1 MDSND
6 GAVRLGGMLD
16 ALSDLARDAVVSA
29 GYFGLF
35 AAMLAE
41 NLFPPI
47 PSELVL
53 PFAGFETFEG
63 EMVFIWALL
72 AATAGSLVGALILYA
87 IGLYGGRPF
96 VYKYGRW
103 LRVTEGDIDRADA
116 WFDRWGTWVVL
127 GARVVPIA
135 RSLVS
140 IPAGMS
146 EMPLGRF
153 AALTTLGSLV
163 WNAILIGA
171 GYQLGANWEDV
182 TNIAERYS
190 TVMKVVAVVAVVLF
204 VVWAI
209 RRRRRMK
216 AAV

>member
-1 MDSND
+1 MF
-6 GAVRLGGMLD
+6 D
-16 ALSDLARDAVVSA
+16 AISDLARDAVTAA
-29 GYFGLF
+29 GYPGLF
-35 AAMLAE
+35 AAMVAE

-53 PFAGFETFEG
+53 PLAGFEAHDG
-63 EMVFIWALL
+63 NLVFVWALL

-87 IGLYGGRPF
+87 IGRYGGRPV
-96 VYKYGRW
+96 VYRYGRV
-103 LRVTEGDIDRADA
+103 LRVTDADLDRADA

-127 GARVVPIA
+127 GARVIPIA

-153 AALTTLGSLV
+153 VALTTLGSLV
-163 WNAILIGA
+163 WNFVLIGA

-182 TNIAERYS
+182 TDIVERYS
-190 TVMKVVAVVAVVLF
+190 TVMKVAAVAAVVLF
-204 VVWAI
+204 VVWVV
-209 RRRRRMK
+209 RRRQRIR
-216 AAV
+216 AA

>member
-1 MDSND
+1 
-6 GAVRLGGMLD
+6 MLD

-29 GYFGLF
+29 GYPGLF
-35 AAMLAE
+35 LAMVAE

-53 PFAGFETFEG
+53 PLAGFESFDG
-63 EMVFIWALL
+63 DMVFIWALL
-72 AATAGSLVGALILYA
+72 AATAGSLTGAVILYA
-87 IGLYGGRPF
+87 IGLYVGRPF
-96 VYKYGRW
+96 VYRYGRV
-103 LRVTEGDIDRADA
+103 LRVTEADLDRADA

-127 GARVVPIA
+127 GARVIPIA

-153 AALTTLGSLV
+153 VALTALGSFI

-182 TNIAERYS
+182 TAIAERYS
-190 TVMKVVAVVAVVLF
+190 TVMKVIAVLAVIAF
-204 VVWAI
+204 IVWAI
-209 RRRRRMK
+209 RRRQRIR
-216 AAV
+216 ATT

>member
-1 MDSND
+1 
-6 GAVRLGGMLD
+6 MLD
-16 ALSDLARDAVVSA
+16 ALSDLARDAVETA
-29 GYFGLF
+29 GYWGLF
-35 AAMLAE
+35 GAMVGE

-53 PFAGFETFEG
+53 PLAGFEVSDGDMEF
-63 EMVFIWALL
+63 FLALF

-96 VYKYGRW
+96 VYKYGRV
-103 LRVTEGDIDRADA
+103 LRVSEADLDRADA
-116 WFDRWGTWVVL
+116 WFDRWGAWVVL

-153 AALTTLGSLV
+153 VALTTLGSMI

-182 TNIAERYS
+182 TDVAERYS
-190 TVMKVVAVVAVVLF
+190 TVMKVIAVVAVVAA
-204 VVWAI
+204 VVWAF
-209 RRRRRMK
+209 RRWRQVR
-216 AAV
+216 AAA